1 MTVIVMLR
9 NPRVKERKER
19 AEVKWS
25 KAIKEIE
32 GMKVRDGESKIMERG
47 IEIEKET
54 LGSRS
59 KSV

>member
-1 MTVIVMLR
+1 MLR
-9 NPRVKERKER
+9 NARMKDRKER

-32 GMKVRDGESKIMERG
+32 GMKVRDRESKIMERG
-47 IEIEKET
+47 REIEKGT